1 MRGILIWSVSKF
13 FSIIYLLMFI
23 RILLSWIRVS
33 PNNSL
38 VNIIY
43 QLTDPILEPF
53 RNLIDRA
60 GINTGFI
67 DFSPL
72 IAFFVLQLLES
83 LIIRVLWLL

>member
-1 MRGILIWSVSKF
+1 LRGILIWSVSKF

-33 PNNSL
+33 PYNSL

>member
-1 MRGILIWSVSKF
+1 
-13 FSIIYLLMFI
+13 MFI

-33 PNNSL
+33 PYNSL